1 MDKKKAK
8 GEKDWVGRIATVLEM
23 ILHYIYLRMNTEKRT
38 YQGIV

>member
-23 ILHYIYLRMNTEKRT
+23 ILHLFT
-38 YQGIV
+38 YE